1 MKNMKGITV
10 KEAKEAV
17 KYLKQMAPARP
28 KMDDDLEMSLREAI
42 FFMADDLIQ
51 KTKRGC
57 TIKELVKGLSER
69 NIQIKPGTLNRY
81 LNEYQDVHKGGKAAK
96 EKPEKKSDGA
106 TGKADAKSDSTPQ
119 SQKAPHVHDTKLSDG
134 PSGSSS
140 AHRPTTPPN
149 NAAGVNQSANHSYT
163 MGGSS
168 GVRPNPKS
176 DPDDLI

>member
-1 MKNMKGITV
+1 MKGITV
-10 KEAKEAV
+10 KEAKEAI
-17 KYLKQMAPARP
+17 KYLKQLAPARP

-81 LNEYQDVHKGGKAAK
+81 LNEYQDSQKGEKATK
-96 EKPEKKSDGA
+96 EKPEM
-106 TGKADAKSDSTPQ
+106 KADGTNFKGNAKSDSSPQ
-119 SQKAPHVHDTKLSDG
+119 SQKAPNVHDVKPSDEL
-134 PSGSSS
+134 PGSQSS
-140 AHRPTTPPN
+140 HRPNVLTNNEAGLNQLATPLY
-149 NAAGVNQSANHSYT
+149 AMS
-163 MGGSS
+163 GGN

-176 DPDDLI
+176 DPDVLI

>member
-17 KYLKQMAPARP
+17 KYLKQLAPARP

-81 LNEYQDVHKGGKAAK
+81 LNEYQEAHKGDGPTK
-96 EKPEKKSDGA
+96 ENPEKKPDC
-106 TGKADAKSDSTPQ
+106 TTVKVDAKSDLPPQ
-119 SQKAPHVHDTKLSDG
+119 SHKPPHVNDAKPSDRPSLS
-134 PSGSSS
+134 PSP
-140 AHRPTTPPN
+140 HRLTMQPN
-149 NAAGVNQSANHSYT
+149 SAAGGSQAAAPISA
-163 MGGSS
+163 MGGH
-168 GVRPNPKS
+168 GDLRPNPKS
-176 DPDDLI
+176 ELESLI